1 MINRPCQQAAIA
13 LALLFLP
20 AANVAAQ
27 VALPPVAAGAV
38 KPGAHP
44 EDTARDT
51 LIGVED
57 TITIMALNAEELSRA
72 WRVSSA
78 GDLNLPMLGQV
89 KAAGRTVGELERE
102 LQERMK
108 KYFKESQ
115 LTLYV
120 SEYRSQPVSV
130 VGAVEKPGTY
140 QLQGPKTVFDAILMA
155 GGPKEVGPTVT
166 LSRSIRNG
174 PLDYPGVR
182 VDEEQQVR
190 SLELNSIEV
199 MQGKGLVAE
208 VRLMAG
214 DVVTV
219 STVKERRLVH
229 IAGEVVHAGSVELV
243 TRDSVSLLK
252 VLAIAGGL
260 TKTAA
265 PGRVMISRTDQPGG
279 QNETTFVNLKKI
291 MAGKARDLELSP
303 GHIVII
309 PSNTIMTIVQGM
321 TTTMANTGMLMLGRI

>member
-1 MINRPCQQAAIA
+1 MITRHFLQAAIP
-13 LALLFLP
+13 LALLFLLTGGNAVAQVP
-20 AANVAAQ
+20 AAPA
-27 VALPPVAAGAV
+27 PV
-38 KPGAHP
+38 KPVAHP

-78 GDLNLPMLGQV
+78 GELNLPMLGQV

-155 GGPKEVGPTVT
+155 GGPKEAGPTVT

-174 PLDYPGVR
+174 VLDYPGVR
-182 VDEEQQVR
+182 VDDEQQVR
-190 SLELNSIEV
+190 SLELNSLEV

-219 STVKERRLVH
+219 STVRERKLVH
-229 IAGEVVHAGSVELV
+229 IAGEVAHPGSVELV

-252 VLAIAGGL
+252 VVAIAGGL
-260 TKTAA
+260 TKTSS
-265 PGRVMISRTDQPGG
+265 PSRVMISRTDQPGG
-279 QNETTFVNLKKI
+279 PNETTFVNLKKI
-291 MAGKARDLELSP
+291 MSGKAKDLELSP
-303 GHIVII
+303 GHIVIV

-321 TTTMANTGMLMLGRI
+321 TSTAANTGMLMLGRI